1 MTGLARAPEPAY
13 VSDMERDERP
23 SIREDDIE
31 SSSIERRT
39 FLGRFA
45 VAAGLTS
52 LVGFTAGC
60 GSESDSADT
69 DGDPADFDPSDS
81 VDSDGDP
88 ADSD

>member
-1 MTGLARAPEPAY
+1 
-13 VSDMERDERP
+13 MEQDNRP

-31 SSSIERRT
+31 TRSIERRT

-45 VAAGLTS
+45 VATGLAGL
-52 LVGFTAGC
+52 VGWTAAC

-69 DGDPADFDPSDS
+69 DSGDPVDQDPTDA
-81 VDSDGDP
+81 VDSDFGDP